1 MGLKDSMIIKCI
13 KKMPEKKLNK
23 LFEKSL
29 TKSDSPEKA
38 QAARDAW
45 SKMNEEQ
52 KRSKLLTAY
61 SQAKSKDPAKAAQI
75 EKKVEQ
81 KAQSIKPQEA
91 PISEEIS
98 DHAKEI
104 FLKVISVI
112 FGIIFIEFLSWG
124 TLLTALCALVASV
137 SSFVA
142 SNHIYEEDGSRR
154 DIRQEIIN
162 EMVDIEI
169 YFLEKYDISLYEN
182 LIGRSIAGKGASK
195 IFGSKSGSNSQYG
208 VPSRQEIKDKKAAE
222 KRGKAAQKILQR
234 KEYVEKRNAIKQ
246 KLVQDREDLH
256 QKVKD
261 GKYTVK
267 YQDAEYPISR
277 PGDADRVEY
286 LKQHPGLK
294 DKIYKASHVYIDGK
308 YVMQKDLDQ

>member
-1 MGLKDSMIIKCI
+1 MGLKDSMIIRCI

-61 SQAKSKDPAKAAQI
+61 NQAKSKDPVKAAQI

-98 DHAKEI
+98 DHVKEI
-104 FLKVISVI
+104 ALKVLSVI
-112 FGIIFIEFLSWG
+112 FGVIFIEFLAWG

-137 SSFVA
+137 TSFVA
-142 SNHIYEEDGSRR
+142 SNHIYEEDDSRR

-162 EMVDIEI
+162 EMADIEI

-182 LIGRSIAGKGASK
+182 LIGRSIAAKGANE
-195 IFGSKSGSNSQYG
+195 IFGSRPGSRYG
-208 VPSRQEIKDKKAAE
+208 APSRQEIKDKKAAE

-246 KLVQDREDLH
+246 KLAQEREGLH

-267 YQDAEYPISR
+267 YQGAEYRISR
-277 PGDADRVEY
+277 PGDADRIEY

-294 DKIYKASHVYIDGK
+294 DKIYRASHVYIDGK
-308 YVMQKDLDQ
+308 YVRQKDLDQ

>member
-29 TKSDSPEKA
+29 TKSGSPEKA
-38 QAARDAW
+38 QAAHDAW

-61 SQAKSKDPAKAAQI
+61 NQAKSKDPAKAAQI

-104 FLKVISVI
+104 LLKVLSVI
-112 FGIIFIEFLSWG
+112 FAVVFIEFLAWG

-137 SSFVA
+137 TSFVA
-142 SNHIYEEDGSRR
+142 SNHIYEEDESGR

-162 EMVDIEI
+162 EMADIEI
-169 YFLEKYDISLYEN
+169 YFLEKYNISLYEN
-182 LIGRSIAGKGASK
+182 IIGLTNAAKGMGQ
-195 IFGSKSGSNSQYG
+195 IFGDHGGGKKYYS
-208 VPSRQEIKDKKAAE
+208 PTIEIPKKTREQKAAE
-222 KRGKAAQKILQR
+222 KRARGAKNILSTPEYAERRQQIRDASLQKRRDAFKDTI
-234 KEYVEKRNAIKQ
+234 EY
-246 KLVQDREDLH
+246 
-256 QKVKD
+256 KV
-261 GKYTVK
+261 G
-267 YQDAEYPISR
+267 
-277 PGDADRVEY
+277 
-286 LKQHPGLK
+286 
-294 DKIYKASHVYIDGK
+294 
-308 YVMQKDLDQ
+308 MQYR